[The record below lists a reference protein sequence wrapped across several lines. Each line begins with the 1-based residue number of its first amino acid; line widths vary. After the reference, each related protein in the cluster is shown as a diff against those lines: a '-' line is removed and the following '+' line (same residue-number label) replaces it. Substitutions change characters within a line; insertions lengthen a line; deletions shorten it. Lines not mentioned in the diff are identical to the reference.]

1 MINLLIKNIY
11 RKSYMIYIKKK
22 KYIYIYIMNKLCLLV
37 FSEFESDPC
46 FTNVKIGPILQV
58 FINSIRVEA

>member
-11 RKSYMIYIKKK
+11 RKSYMIYIN
-22 KYIYIYIMNKLCLLV
+22 IYIMNKICILV

>member
-1 MINLLIKNIY
+1 MANLLIKNIY
-11 RKSYMIYIKKK
+11 RKSYMIYI
-22 KYIYIYIMNKLCLLV
+22 MNKICILV
-37 FSEFESDPC
+37 FSEFESDPR